1 MIDFRELVKAGV
13 HFGHQTSRWCP
24 KMAPFIW
31 GHRNNVHLIDVS
43 KTAHHMEKAAAFLE
57 NVAQKGRP
65 IMWVGTKKS
74 AQEVIKTAAQRVEMP
89 YVSWRWVGGTLSNY
103 GQVKKSVTK
112 MLHLEDVVQKS
123 EKYPHYTK
131 KELNLFQK
139 QLGRLA
145 KNVGGIRT
153 LTWPVGALVLVDVNK
168 EQAALKE
175 ALAMGVPVVAMV
187 DTNADPSLVDYAIPA
202 NDDAP
207 RSIKLI
213 IDYLA
218 EAAYRGKE
226 KRQLAKQE
234 GTELLTDESVFIE
247 EPGLTLEDDFD
258 QRDKGN
264 KRSRRGES
272 DAGEKRS
279 GIMKQRRP
287 VSHTSNKG
295 GGKR

>member
-31 GHRNNVHLIDVS
+31 GHRNNIHLIDVS
-43 KTAHHMEKAAAFLE
+43 KTAHQMEKAAAFLE

-74 AQEVIKTAAQRVEMP
+74 AQEVIKAAAQRVEMP
-89 YVSWRWVGGTLSNY
+89 FVNYRWVGGTLSNY

-112 MLHLEDVVQKS
+112 MLHFEDVVEKS
-123 EKYPHYTK
+123 EKYPLYTK

-175 ALAMGVPVVAMV
+175 AIAMGVPVVAMV
-187 DTNADPSLVDYAIPA
+187 DTNSDPSLVDYAIPA

-207 RSIKLI
+207 RSIKLV

-218 EAAYRGKE
+218 DAALRGKE

-234 GTELLTDESVFIE
+234 GTELLTDESVFVE
-247 EPGLTLEDDFD
+247 EPGLAMEDDLD
-258 QRDKGN
+258 QRDKG
-264 KRSRRGES
+264 KRSRREGDS
-272 DAGEKRS
+272 GEKRT
-279 GIMKQRRP
+279 GPVKPRRP
-287 VSHTSNKG
+287 ESRSSNKG

>member
-43 KTAHHMEKAAAFLE
+43 KTAHQMEKAAAFLE

-65 IMWVGTKKS
+65 IMWIGTKKS
-74 AQEVIKTAAQRVEMP
+74 AQDVIKVAAQRVEMP
-89 YVSWRWVGGTLSNY
+89 FVNYRWVGGTLSNY

-112 MLHLEDVVQKS
+112 MLHFEDVVQKS

-139 QLGRLA
+139 QLSRLE
-145 KNVGGIRT
+145 KNVGGIRG

-175 ALAMGVPVVAMV
+175 AIAMGVPVVAMV
-187 DTNADPSLVDYAIPA
+187 DTNSDPSLVDYAIPA

-207 RSIKLI
+207 RSIKLV

-218 EAAYRGKE
+218 DAALRGKE
-226 KRQLAKQE
+226 KRQTAQQE
-234 GTELLTDESVFIE
+234 GTELLVDESEVME
-247 EPGLTLEDDFD
+247 EPGLVLEDDLD
-258 QRDKGN
+258 QKDKGL
-264 KRSRRGES
+264 RRTRREG
-272 DAGEKRS
+272 DTGEKRS
-279 GIMKQRRP
+279 GAMKPRRP
-287 VSHTSNKG
+287 VGRTPNKG

>member
-43 KTAHHMEKAAAFLE
+43 KTAHQMEKAAAFLE

-74 AQEVIKTAAQRVEMP
+74 AQEVIKAAAQRVEMP

-112 MLHLEDVVQKS
+112 MLHLEDVVLKS

-145 KNVGGIRT
+145 KNVGGIRG

-175 ALAMGVPVVAMV
+175 AIAMGVPIVAMV
-187 DTNADPSLVDYAIPA
+187 DTNSDPSLVDYAIPS

-207 RSIKLI
+207 RSIKFV
-213 IDYLA
+213 IDFLA
-218 EAAYRGKE
+218 DAAYRGKE
-226 KRQLAKQE
+226 KRQQAKLD
-234 GTELLTDESVFIE
+234 GTELLVDESVVAE
-247 EPGLTLEDDFD
+247 EPGLAMEDDLD
-258 QRDKGN
+258 QRDKG
-264 KRSRRGES
+264 KRARREA
-272 DAGEKRS
+272 DAGDKRP
-279 GIMKQRRP
+279 GITKPRRP
-287 VSHTSNKG
+287 VSHSSSKG

>member
-43 KTAHHMEKAAAFLE
+43 KTALQMEKAAAFLE

-74 AQEVIKTAAQRVEMP
+74 AQDVIRSAAQRIEMP
-89 YVSWRWVGGTLSNY
+89 FVNYRWVGGTLSNY

-112 MLHLEDVVQKS
+112 MLHFEDVVQKS
-123 EKYPHYTK
+123 EKYPLYTK

-175 ALAMGVPVVAMV
+175 AIAMGVPVVAMV
-187 DTNADPSLVDYAIPA
+187 DTNSDPSLVDYAIPA

-207 RSIKLI
+207 RSIKLV

-218 EAAYRGKE
+218 DAAYRGKE
-226 KRQLAKQE
+226 KRQLAKDE
-234 GTELLTDESVFIE
+234 GTELLVDESEVIE
-247 EPGLTLEDDFD
+247 EPGLVMEDDLD
-258 QRDKGN
+258 QRDKGGL
-264 KRSRRGES
+264 KRARRDG

-279 GIMKQRRP
+279 GATKQRRP
-287 VSHTSNKG
+287 ESRPSNKG